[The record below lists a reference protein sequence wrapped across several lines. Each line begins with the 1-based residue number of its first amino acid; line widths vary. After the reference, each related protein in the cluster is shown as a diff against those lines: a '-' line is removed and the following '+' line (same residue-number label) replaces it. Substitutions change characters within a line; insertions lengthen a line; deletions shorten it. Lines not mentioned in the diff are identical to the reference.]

1 MIARDCERPARKGSI
16 RLRSRGRSRE
26 ERKGAPER
34 DERLDRVNLGVIGVS
49 CQGILCLILAATDST
64 EPIQFDARK
73 LCQVET
79 HKIDDARVGF
89 GRRIPLFP
97 PFIASP

>member
-1 MIARDCERPARKGSI
+1 MIARDYERSVRQGSI
-16 RLRSRGRSRE
+16 RVKSTGRSAQ
-26 ERKGAPER
+26 ERTGVPER

-49 CQGILCLILAATDST
+49 CQGILRLILAATDST

-79 HKIDDARVGF
+79 HKVDNAGVGF
-89 GRRIPLFP
+89 VRRIPLFP

>member
-1 MIARDCERPARKGSI
+1 MPRRAERC
-16 RLRSRGRSRE
+16 RE
-26 ERKGAPER
+26 EQKGAPER

-49 CQGILCLILAATDST
+49 CQGILRLILVATDPT

-79 HKIDDARVGF
+79 YKVDNARVGF
-89 GRRIPLFP
+89 VRRIPLFP